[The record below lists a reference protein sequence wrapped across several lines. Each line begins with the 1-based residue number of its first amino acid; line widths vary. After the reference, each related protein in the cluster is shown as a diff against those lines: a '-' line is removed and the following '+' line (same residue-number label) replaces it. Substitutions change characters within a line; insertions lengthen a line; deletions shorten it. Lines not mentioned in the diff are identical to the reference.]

1 MRLNKI
7 LSSLS
12 VAAALVTSTLAA
24 PAASAAYSTTPPEGD
39 FAQAIVRIGPSVGFC
54 SGAMISPHW
63 VLTARHCIED
73 DDYGA
78 NFTTIGEITI
88 GDKPSNS
95 RKYEGKT
102 YLHPDTD
109 LALININGTYT
120 GPTLSLIDH
129 RVDKNDTLYGAGFG
143 GTPHQATAY
152 TLTDNT
158 YRTVNSKYPLWNG
171 ARVEHYAH
179 GKDKPIKGDS
189 GSPVIT
195 DKGEIVSVISN
206 GDAFYPETDAATVP
220 SVSVSNPDVNYYRD
234 WIMETAGLSDIDPAQ
249 DSGPSDA
256 RWGDFAGEVARVG
269 SSLTPADLG
278 ADKDMTSSNTPI
290 GPMAIISLV
299 LGLITAGIISLVNFL

>member
-7 LSSLS
+7 LSSLG
-12 VAAALVTSTLAA
+12 VAATLVASALTA
-24 PAASAAYSTTPPEGD
+24 PVASAAYSTTPPEGD

-88 GDKPSNS
+88 GDKPSRS

-234 WIMETAGLSDIDPAQ
+234 WIMETAGLNDTNPAQ

-278 ADKDMTSSNTPI
+278 ADEDSTSSNTPI